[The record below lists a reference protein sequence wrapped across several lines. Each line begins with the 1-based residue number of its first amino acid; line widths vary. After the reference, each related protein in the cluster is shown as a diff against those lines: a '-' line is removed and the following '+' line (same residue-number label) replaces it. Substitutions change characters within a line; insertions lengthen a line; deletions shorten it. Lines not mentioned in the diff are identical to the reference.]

1 MLVGYLTVK
10 ETAEKWGI
18 NPRTVQTMCNDG
30 RISNAKKFGKAWA
43 ILEDAIKPTD
53 KRIISGEYKDWRNK
67 YKKNG
72 HIVVYSY
79 IEEN

>member
-30 RISNAKKFGKAWA
+30 RIPENKEIWQGMGYSS
-43 ILEDAIKPTD
+43 
-53 KRIISGEYKDWRNK
+53 RRNK
-67 YKKNG
+67 AN
-72 HIVVYSY
+72 
-79 IEEN
+79 

>member
-30 RISNAKKFGKAWA
+30 RIPEAKKFGKAWA
-43 ILEDAIKPTD
+43 IPENMEKPVD
-53 KRIISGEYKDWRNK
+53 KRIVSGK
-67 YKKNG
+67 YKNWRKKEKSVG
-72 HIVVYSY
+72 
-79 IEEN
+79 

>member
-30 RISNAKKFGKAWA
+30 RIPEAKKFGNAWA
-43 ILEDAIKPTD
+43 IPEDTKKPTD
-53 KRIISGEYKDWRNK
+53 RRVVSGNYKDWRIK
-67 YKKNG
+67 YKKMD
-72 HIVVYSY
+72 I
-79 IEEN
+79 

>member
-30 RISNAKKFGKAWA
+30 RIPKAIKFGNTWA
-43 ILEDAIKPTD
+43 IPEDSKKPTD
-53 KRIISGEYKDWRNK
+53 RRITSGNYKDWRIK
-67 YKKNG
+67 YKKMDT
-72 HIVVYSY
+72 
-79 IEEN
+79 